1 MQTAHIRF
9 LDLFNGP
16 VQYVVPRWQRRY
28 RWGRRDIER
37 LVDDLLAI
45 AAAGADA
52 AHYGGT
58 LLTFPEPGAPAGLV
72 TRKRVVDGQQRL
84 TTVSVLLACI
94 AEKLGPEGKCGD
106 WNAKKIR
113 DYRLT
118 NPDNSEDKFYKLR
131 LQPGDD
137 EEYRNGLEGRAAG
150 SGAVTQA
157 WRIVSRLVA
166 KNDTAQLLKGIERF
180 KAVSIGLDHHE
191 DPQQIFES
199 LNATGQ
205 PLTESEKV
213 KNWLLMGLPES
224 EQKALHDQHWSVMEE
239 ELGTGADSGPTDI
252 FLRDLLRW
260 RTGELQ
266 GIDRSYEGLRRWAL
280 RQGRSDDR
288 PAICRELARLAGLYG
303 ILTGTAGAHADPKVE
318 SNLHH
323 LRELG
328 IHVHRPLS
336 LRLLDDAARAD
347 SQATANENLAKTLE
361 TIGVWLTRQWLADRP
376 TAGTNKAMAE
386 LASAGGPGPGDNAAA
401 YWTGRIRRLRNTRAR
416 VPSDDAVRRGIL
428 TRKACGGGTGRSA
441 AAILSAMMEAEH
453 REESPSRDRLTIE
466 HIMPQK
472 LTDEWKRELGG
483 NAEEIHGKYRDRLAN
498 LTLSGDA
505 TNSALSAKTFTD
517 KREIYGKSPIGL
529 TSRLADE
536 TEWNEGAMLRRANH
550 LADRALKLWPWTE
563 PATAEQIPAA
573 NGEDSATF
581 DGDLRWRIN
590 DGHWQTEA
598 VASQMVLNVA
608 GALLSLDPANAERLS
623 GDAASWYVHPA
634 SRYPAGSKAGTL
646 TMRAVPGHE
655 DYVLYPYTRDYPS
668 SAKRCRAMAELCGA
682 RIDVA
687 GVRRHSEAQL
697 FFRFLKERTGGLPG
711 QKDSWRGAS
720 QWAAPANERG
730 DRICISLGEEVIYLY
745 IRTGTS
751 ETLPNR
757 TSRLRR
763 YSSAILNQLPDQTI
777 EGELETESTEG
788 RTVSLQ
794 RAWNR
799 QDEAD
804 WPDAADWI
812 KDQYERLH
820 ILLSS
825 SAFAGATIPR

>member
-260 RTGELQ
+260 RTESFKASTVAT
-266 GIDRSYEGLRRWAL
+266 RVCVA
-280 RQGRSDDR
+280 GRCGRGD
-288 PAICRELARLAGLYG
+288 
-303 ILTGTAGAHADPKVE
+303 LT
-318 SNLHH
+318 
-323 LRELG
+323 
-328 IHVHRPLS
+328 I
-336 LRLLDDAARAD
+336 
-347 SQATANENLAKTLE
+347 
-361 TIGVWLTRQWLADRP
+361 
-376 TAGTNKAMAE
+376 
-386 LASAGGPGPGDNAAA
+386 
-401 YWTGRIRRLRNTRAR
+401 
-416 VPSDDAVRRGIL
+416 VR
-428 TRKACGGGTGRSA
+428 RSA
-441 AAILSAMMEAEH
+441 ASSRGWLVSTASLPALPEPTPTQRWSRISTTCESWEYTYIDPSACDSLTTQPAPTAKPP
-453 REESPSRDRLTIE
+453 RTRISRRPSR
-466 HIMPQK
+466 PS
-472 LTDEWKRELGG
+472 
-483 NAEEIHGKYRDRLAN
+483 A
-498 LTLSGDA
+498 SG
-505 TNSALSAKTFTD
+505 
-517 KREIYGKSPIGL
+517 SP
-529 TSRLADE
+529 
-536 TEWNEGAMLRRANH
+536 
-550 LADRALKLWPWTE
+550 
-563 PATAEQIPAA
+563 
-573 NGEDSATF
+573 DS
-581 DGDLRWRIN
+581 G
-590 DGHWQTEA
+590 
-598 VASQMVLNVA
+598 
-608 GALLSLDPANAERLS
+608 
-623 GDAASWYVHPA
+623 
-634 SRYPAGSKAGTL
+634 
-646 TMRAVPGHE
+646 
-655 DYVLYPYTRDYPS
+655 
-668 SAKRCRAMAELCGA
+668 
-682 RIDVA
+682 
-687 GVRRHSEAQL
+687 
-697 FFRFLKERTGGLPG
+697 
-711 QKDSWRGAS
+711 
-720 QWAAPANERG
+720 
-730 DRICISLGEEVIYLY
+730 
-745 IRTGTS
+745 
-751 ETLPNR
+751 
-757 TSRLRR
+757 
-763 YSSAILNQLPDQTI
+763 
-777 EGELETESTEG
+777 
-788 RTVSLQ
+788 
-794 RAWNR
+794 
-799 QDEAD
+799 
-804 WPDAADWI
+804 
-812 KDQYERLH
+812 
-820 ILLSS
+820 
-825 SAFAGATIPR
+825 